1 MAKRNISLV
10 LLTLVVCVNIT
21 GCKEK
26 KFVKSYSSEIIYTNA
41 PAKEIEMALNIA
53 WHRIGCDQK
62 TTARG
67 WTVGEGSEKK
77 LVASRTFMKGEDKD
91 GNEITSQR
99 IICTGRPTLILIDC
113 DNSTLRHNFVNT
125 LLAELAKER

>member
-1 MAKRNISLV
+1 MAKRNISIV
-10 LLTLVVCVNIT
+10 LLTLVVCINIT

-26 KFVKSYSSEIIYTNA
+26 KFVTSYSPEIIYTNA
-41 PAKEIEMALNIA
+41 PAEEIEIALNMA

-67 WTVGEGSEKK
+67 WSVGEGSEKK

-99 IICTGRPTLILIDC
+99 IICTGHPTLILIDC
-113 DNSTLRHNFVNT
+113 DNSTLRNNFVNA
-125 LLAELAKER
+125 LLGKLAKEK